1 MAGGGVRA
9 SKTALRYLLGT
20 CVPSSKQNAAK
31 VRISHL
37 EFNDFIRLHYKKYD
51 FIYANDPQ
59 KLCKSGDVIL
69 IKELPS
75 KLTRLITHEVIEV
88 IYPLGDITDP
98 VTGKKVVASQYREDI
113 DEKDKLFGKKDSAF
127 DYSKAPRR
135 GRLEGVRDFTH
146 KKMYLK
152 YYDDPNDPQPDT
164 VY

>member
-1 MAGGGVRA
+1 MVGGAARA

-31 VRISHL
+31 VRISQL
-37 EFNDFIRLHYKKYD
+37 EFNDHIHMHYKKYD
-51 FIYANDPQ
+51 FVYANDPK
-59 KLCKSGDVIL
+59 KLCKTGDVIL
-69 IKELPS
+69 IKELS
-75 KLTRLITHEVIEV
+75 NKLTRLISHEVIEV

-98 VTGKKVVASQYREDI
+98 VTGKKIVASQYREDI
-113 DEKDKLFGKKDSAF
+113 DEADKLLGKKDSVF
-127 DYSKAPRR
+127 DYSKAPKR

-152 YYDDPNDPQPDT
+152 YYDDPHEPQPDT

>member
-1 MAGGGVRA
+1 MAGVARA
-9 SKTALRYLLGT
+9 SKTALRYFLGT

-31 VRISHL
+31 VKISQM
-37 EFNDFIRLHYKKYD
+37 EFNDYIHMYYKKYD
-51 FIYANDPQ
+51 YIYANDPK

-75 KLTRLITHEVIEV
+75 KLTRLITHEVVEV

-113 DEKDKLFGKKDSAF
+113 EEKVNLIGRKDSTF

-135 GRLEGVRDFTH
+135 GRLEGVKDFTH

-152 YYDDPNDPQPDT
+152 YYDNPDDPQPDT